1 MTTTSRGQR
10 RPKETMSDPDLV
22 LTPAERTMI
31 DRSVDRQTPR
41 RRVAIS
47 LGTSALLA
55 VLLVVA
61 ALYLGWPLPLVLA
74 FLAYIAFTS
83 YERWTHGRAVVL
95 YRSVVS
101 KLWRYIRARE

>member
-1 MTTTSRGQR
+1 
-10 RPKETMSDPDLV
+10 MSDRDLV
-22 LTPAERTMI
+22 LSSDERTVI

-41 RRVAIS
+41 RRVTVS
-47 LGTSALLA
+47 LVTSALLA
-55 VLLVVA
+55 MLLIVA
-61 ALYLGWPLPLVLA
+61 TFYLGWPLPLVLA

-101 KLWRYIRARE
+101 KLWRYIRARETFQE